1 MRWQYRDPALVWL
14 FVPAYALHVAEEYFG
29 GFPEWLALIIGRPL
43 PRADFL
49 AINAVALV
57 VVIIAIRAAT
67 RRESLGWLAIAIAT
81 ALLVNGLAHT
91 LGTMI
96 TGTYSPGLITGVVLY
111 LPLSQLALI
120 RAWNQAPPSLFRRGV
135 VAGLAAHAV
144 VVAIAAAVA

>member
-14 FVPAYALHVAEEYFG
+14 FVAAYVAHVAEEYFG

-43 PRADFL
+43 SRADFL
-49 AINAVALV
+49 AINAIALV
-57 VVIIAIRAAT
+57 VIIIAIRAVT

-81 ALLVNGLAHT
+81 ILLVNGLAHI
-91 LGTMI
+91 LGTI
-96 TGTYSPGLITGVVLY
+96 VTGTYSPGLITGVVLY
-111 LPLSQLALI
+111 LPLSQLTLI
-120 RAWNQAPPSLFRRGV
+120 RAWDQAPPTFFVRGV

>member
-14 FVPAYALHVAEEYFG
+14 FLPAYVAHLAEEYFG
-29 GFPEWLALIIGRPL
+29 GFPEWLALTIGRPV

-57 VVIIAIRAAT
+57 VFIIAIRAAT

-81 ALLVNGLAHT
+81 ILLVNGIAHM
-91 LGTMI
+91 LGSI
-96 TGTYSPGLITGVVLY
+96 VTGTYSPGLITGVVLY

-120 RAWNQAPPSLFRRGV
+120 RAWDQAPPTFFRRGV
-135 VAGLAAHAV
+135 LAGLAAHAV
-144 VVAIAAAVA
+144 VVAVAAAVA